1 MHVQERLRQD
11 RPVTAQPLT
20 DGELWSRAQLK
31 ELLAARFTHRA
42 LAQFLAAS
50 ERRARDERH
59 SRPEVARRELLWA
72 AAGAGAW
79 LTLAQIGVAPFRGRR
94 RAGLAGWAATM
105 LMLDWHLGMLET
117 PDGRPRN
124 LGPADAATLLRA
136 WLVPAVAHDPRAGLC
151 LLGYVTDAVDGP
163 LARATAP
170 TRLGRDLEGLVDAV
184 FAVAVLR
191 GARRRDRLGTAA
203 TIGESVRLLA
213 GIAYAVGATSAEPR
227 HPTHGSC
234 ARHGR
239 SPPPA
244 LPASCWPPPAGA
256 APAERSSWPPRRSA
270 WRRRSWR
277 SPECALQAERRT
289 KRPARRGTV
298 PALDDVR
305 IGCSRRP
312 LRERRV
318 GVHRRRDLGQRGAVR
333 QPGGELGDRL
343 AAAGGSHRRAHQP
356 SARISDQHGEAIG
369 LTADDRAVEL
379 GVVRAGDG
387 GAAPPSA
394 PGLGLG
400 HADARDFGSVK
411 VTQGIVVATV
421 RRRWKSAFGVATRA
435 WCAATWVKGSSAV
448 TSPTA

>member
-1 MHVQERLRQD
+1 M
-11 RPVTAQPLT
+11 TAQPLT

-31 ELLAARFTHRA
+31 QLRAARFTHRA

-136 WLVPAVAHDPRAGLC
+136 WLVPAVAHDPTAGLC

-213 GIAYAVGATSAEPR
+213 GIAYAVGVYFGRAEAPD
-227 HPTHGSC
+227 
-234 ARHGR
+234 ARFLR
-239 SPPPA
+239 AARA
-244 LPASCWPPPAGA
+244 L
-256 APAERSSWPPRRSA
+256 APARA
-270 WRRRSWR
+270 
-277 SPECALQAERRT
+277 A
-289 KRPARRGTV
+289 
-298 PALDDVR
+298 
-305 IGCSRRP
+305 
-312 LRERRV
+312 
-318 GVHRRRDLGQRGAVR
+318 GVL
-333 QPGGELGDRL
+333 L
-343 AAAGGSHRRAHQP
+343 AAAGGRRA
-356 SARISDQHGEAIG
+356 
-369 LTADDRAVEL
+369 
-379 GVVRAGDG
+379 G
-387 GAAPPSA
+387 GA
-394 PGLGLG
+394 L
-400 HADARDFGSVK
+400 
-411 VTQGIVVATV
+411 VVATSTI
-421 RRRWKSAFGVATRA
+421 SA
-435 WCAATWVKGSSAV
+435 AATLVAVARMRAAGRAPHEAPGASRDGSSAR
-448 TSPTA
+448 